1 MPCCGGSAGRYKRME
16 IKFLANMELMFYWGR
31 QVVNKYKPYSVS
43 ESLLQVLNRE
53 GGMRRCGQVLEF
65 YFGFFFRSFIN

>member
-1 MPCCGGSAGRYKRME
+1 MPCCGGSAGRYKRILE
-16 IKFLANMELMFYWGR
+16 IKFPANIELMFYWGR
-31 QVVNKYKPYSVS
+31 QVVNKYKPYSIS

-65 YFGFFFRSFIN
+65 YFVLFF